1 MPYTKEQLRNVG
13 NTLAS
18 VYGGS
23 LVKMEIKDKSVIYFC
38 KEHNENFYVEL
49 TYKEIADYM

>member
-13 NTLAS
+13 NTIAS

-23 LVKMEIKDKSVIYFC
+23 LVKMEIKNKSVIYFC